1 MRSLRNRLA
10 FLFFAITLAAI
21 AVLYLYVVPQLE
33 SRLRDEKL
41 SQLTIAAQQSVRQ
54 IESTLGSDLPEGEV
68 ARVVRAAGDAAN
80 ARVTLLRIGRVGG
93 LPAPD
98 TVADSSEPPVPELAL
113 PTADEAARTGRLTA
127 GSEVAA
133 DGPVAQVAVP
143 LREDGRVTE
152 VAVYSTPM
160 NDVDR
165 NVAIVR
171 AQILVAGVI
180 ALVLAV
186 VAGWLIARA
195 LAQRVKRLEKAA
207 EQVAAGDFSR
217 PIPVD
222 SDDELGQLAVAFNDM
237 QRQLAQLD
245 RARKQFIATAS
256 HELRT
261 PLFSLGGFVE
271 LLEDEE
277 LDDETRARFL
287 AQVRQQVDRLAK
299 LSVDL
304 LDLSRLEAGSLELR
318 PEPVDLSD
326 LARSVSSE
334 FEPVLA
340 QHDSHLEVRLPG
352 HPVEAQ
358 CDPVRAA
365 QIMRIL
371 IDNAVTHTATG
382 TNIVVSAARDN
393 GVATLA
399 VRDHG
404 RGIERTALSQIFEPF
419 YTSDD
424 AQGSGLG
431 LAIASELAE
440 RMNGRLGVE
449 SRPGRTVFTLE
460 LPA

>member
-21 AVLYLYVVPQLE
+21 GVLYLYVVPQLQ

-41 SQLTIAAQQSVRQ
+41 SQLELSARQTVQQIADTV
-54 IESTLGSDLPEGEV
+54 GGDLPAAAV
-68 ARVVRAAGDAAN
+68 TRVVRAASDTAN

-93 LPAPD
+93 LPLPG
-98 TVADSSEPPVPELAL
+98 TITDSSDPRCPSCRCRR
-113 PTADEAARTGRLTA
+113 PTTAARSGPHRERLGGVRRTA
-127 GSEVAA
+127 RS
-133 DGPVAQVAVP
+133 PRSP
-143 LREDGRVTE
+143 CRCTTDGRVAE

-160 NDVDR
+160 ADVER
-165 NVAIVR
+165 NVAVVR
-171 AQILVAGVI
+171 AQILVAGAI
-180 ALVLAV
+180 ALTLAV
-186 VAGWLIARA
+186 AAGWLIARA

-271 LLEDEE
+271 LLEDED
-277 LDDETRARFL
+277 LDEETRARFL

-318 PEPVDLSD
+318 PSRSTCRSSR
-326 LARSVSSE
+326 ARSAPSSSRCS
-334 FEPVLA
+334 PSTTRTSRCGCPA
-340 QHDSHLEVRLPG
+340 CRSR
-352 HPVEAQ
+352 
-358 CDPVRAA
+358 R
-365 QIMRIL
+365 
-371 IDNAVTHTATG
+371 
-382 TNIVVSAARDN
+382 SAIRCASR
-393 GVATLA
+393 
-399 VRDHG
+399 RS
-404 RGIERTALSQIFEPF
+404 RGS
-419 YTSDD
+419 
-424 AQGSGLG
+424 
-431 LAIASELAE
+431 
-440 RMNGRLGVE
+440 
-449 SRPGRTVFTLE
+449 
-460 LPA
+460 

>member
-21 AVLYLYVVPQLE
+21 GVLYLYVVPQLE

-41 SQLTIAAQQSVRQ
+41 SQLTIVAQRTAPQIAATV
-54 IESTLGSDLPEGEV
+54 GGDLPAASV
-68 ARVVRAAGDAAN
+68 ARIVRAASDAAN

-98 TVADSSEPPVPELAL
+98 TITDSSESGEEADPGVPELAL
-113 PTADEAARTGRLTA
+113 PTADEAARRGRVTA

-133 DGPVAQVAVP
+133 DGPVAEVAVP
-143 LREDGRVTE
+143 LRENGRVTE

-160 NDVDR
+160 ADVER

-171 AQILVAGVI
+171 AQILVAGGI

-256 HELRT
+256 
-261 PLFSLGGFVE
+261 
-271 LLEDEE
+271 
-277 LDDETRARFL
+277 
-287 AQVRQQVDRLAK
+287 
-299 LSVDL
+299 
-304 LDLSRLEAGSLELR
+304 
-318 PEPVDLSD
+318 
-326 LARSVSSE
+326 RSCRSTC
-334 FEPVLA
+334 LT
-340 QHDSHLEVRLPG
+340 
-352 HPVEAQ
+352 
-358 CDPVRAA
+358 C
-365 QIMRIL
+365 
-371 IDNAVTHTATG
+371 
-382 TNIVVSAARDN
+382 
-393 GVATLA
+393 
-399 VRDHG
+399 
-404 RGIERTALSQIFEPF
+404 RGW
-419 YTSDD
+419 
-424 AQGSGLG
+424 
-431 LAIASELAE
+431 
-440 RMNGRLGVE
+440 
-449 SRPGRTVFTLE
+449 RPGRASCALSRSTCRSWRAPSAPSSSRCSRSTTRTWRSACRAS
-460 LPA
+460 PSRRSATRCGSRRSCGS